1 MNGLNEAF
9 LHPLHLSA
17 LPIPSQEYLACEKFF
32 KRMDL
37 PAPYIPESVKA
48 HFTYSEGEV
57 FGTKKPEFSLYDID
71 DFVRDSTTK
80 PCKDFIL
87 TGRDGHGIASQAIH
101 YYAKKGPL
109 LVFLQV
115 RYNNAGDQNRVDGLL
130 LGAEKLYKAVEGKN
144 LAPNKQLLV
153 VHSDFKQANGWGW
166 IEGVIQQIDE
176 TTWHK
181 AGDSCLIEALKELKS
196 TK

>member
-9 LHPLHLSA
+9 LHPLHISA
-17 LPIPSQEYLACEKFF
+17 PPVPTKEALDCENFF
-32 KRMDL
+32 KSLDL
-37 PAPYIPESVKA
+37 PSPYIPESVKA
-48 HFTYSEGEV
+48 QFTYSQGEV

-71 DFVRDSTTK
+71 DFVRVSTTK

-87 TGRDGHGIASQAIH
+87 TGRAGYGVASQAIH

-109 LVFLQV
+109 LIFLQV
-115 RYNNAGDQNRVDGLL
+115 RYNNAGDQSRVDGLL

-144 LAPNKQLLV
+144 LPPNKQLLV

-166 IEGVIQQIDE
+166 IEGLIQQIDE
-176 TTWHK
+176 TSWHK
-181 AGDSCLIEALKELKS
+181 AGASCLIDALKELK
-196 TK
+196 KQ